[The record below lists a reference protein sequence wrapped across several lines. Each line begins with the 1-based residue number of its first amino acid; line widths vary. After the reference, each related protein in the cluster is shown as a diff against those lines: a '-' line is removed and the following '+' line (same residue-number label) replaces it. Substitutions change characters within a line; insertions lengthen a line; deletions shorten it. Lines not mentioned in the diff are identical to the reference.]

1 MKIIQLHVTT
11 HKTAKAIGINIDSI
25 NTLSTVVNTS
35 VIFII
40 ALGASTYTT
49 LTGPF
54 DGVCEEDGVAVTEP
68 VDVLVA
74 KLLYELKGESV
85 KYDDIVAELV
95 AVETS

>member
-1 MKIIQLHVTT
+1 MRIIQLHVTI

-25 NTLSTVVNTS
+25 NTLSTLINIS

-40 ALGASTYTT
+40 GLGTSAYTI
-49 LTGPF
+49 LIGAF
-54 DGVCEEDGVAVTEP
+54 DGVCDGVAV
-68 VDVLVA
+68 DVFVA

-85 KYDDIVAELV
+85 KYDDIVADAEPVAELV